1 MEKIYKIA
9 IAICLAISI
18 LLFPVSVLLTAT
30 GLILTG
36 TLAMVIH
43 ITESAGEAID
53 RPVLFVFLGED
64 GRSFVIRNIGNAAA
78 SEIHVSVVPSN
89 LEYIIDRIDADGEEK
104 TECGQLIGKNRV
116 IIEYADETGKRYSK
130 SEDLRFEDDC
140 EYDPTKPMIPIF
152 K

>member
-9 IAICLAISI
+9 IAVCLAISV

-30 GLILTG
+30 GLIITG

-53 RPVLFVFLGED
+53 RPLLFAFLGED
-64 GRSFVIRNIGNAAA
+64 GRSFVIRNVGNAAA

-89 LEYIIDRIDADGEEK
+89 LEYIIDYIDADDEEQ
-104 TECGQLIGKNRV
+104 TDCGQLIGKNR
-116 IIEYADETGKRYSK
+116 IIMEYADEAGKRYSK
-130 SEDLRFEDDC
+130 SVDLQFKEDC